1 VDVRVRLDDA
11 SRGRS
16 DLIDLLWVVPPAGPA
31 TPLSEIADITLGTS
45 SSVIRRI
52 DRARTISVTGDVEDG
67 MSPET
72 VVRDA
77 APKVKEIL
85 ARHPG
90 VTSSAGGRQRDLN
103 DAFAALPLA
112 ILVAFGLIYVIL
124 AWLFGNYLQPF
135 AIMMSIPFGIVGAI
149 WGHFLLGYDLT
160 FLSVIG
166 LVALAGVVV
175 NNAIVLV
182 EFVNVERQA
191 GTELR
196 IALVR
201 AGQRRIRPILL
212 TSVTTILG
220 LAPLVLEQSFQARF
234 LAPMAISLCAGLASA
249 TALTLLL
256 LPSMLYIIDDGVRLL
271 RRIFHGPSART
282 LPAS

>member
-1 VDVRVRLDDA
+1 
-11 SRGRS
+11 
-16 DLIDLLWVVPPAGPA
+16 
-31 TPLSEIADITLGTS
+31 
-45 SSVIRRI
+45 
-52 DRARTISVTGDVEDG
+52 
-67 MSPET
+67 
-72 VVRDA
+72 
-77 APKVKEIL
+77 
-85 ARHPG
+85 
-90 VTSSAGGRQRDLN
+90 
-103 DAFAALPLA
+103 
-112 ILVAFGLIYVIL
+112 
-124 AWLFGNYLQPF
+124 
-135 AIMMSIPFGIVGAI
+135 MMSIPFGIVGAI